1 MPRGPHASAAS
12 GPLSLSCEIGAG
24 SWASQSRTVSLALAP
39 AASMDEQ
46 AVLLVI
52 GARMPV
58 SERGARRLE
67 LAALVAGAARS
78 LPGEL
83 PARR

>member
-1 MPRGPHASAAS
+1 
-12 GPLSLSCEIGAG
+12 
-24 SWASQSRTVSLALAP
+24 
-39 AASMDEQ
+39 MDEQ

-58 SERGARRLE
+58 SEKGARRLE
-67 LAALVAGAARS
+67 LAALVAEAARS

-83 PARR
+83 PDGGAQDRRVTVRGLRHAAD